1 MTIGHPGPG
10 RESLTAIQE
19 RPLAPYIDISTGD
32 RSFRLPPPTPQFR
45 HWSHVVAMVHAVAGT
60 APACLSP
67 QSVRSL
73 NNVAIPRSRTRR
85 HVRTH
90 VEQCRSTRE
99 QTGHFPCRIIIP
111 APSGRRITDPSFAR
125 DNHLSDHA
133 TTLPARA
140 RARVKLEA
148 IPSSSCISARKC
160 TRRECDDEGSATSQ
174 LPRRVLQA
182 ADIEAGE
189 MPPASPRNPIEIRL
203 M

>member
-140 RARVKLEA
+140 RARV
-148 IPSSSCISARKC
+148 SSSRLSPRLRVFLQENARVA
-160 TRRECDDEGSATSQ
+160 SATTKA
-174 LPRRVLQA
+174 PRRRSFRGASYKPPISRPARCRLP
-182 ADIEAGE
+182 
-189 MPPASPRNPIEIRL
+189 PPATPL
-203 M
+203 KYD